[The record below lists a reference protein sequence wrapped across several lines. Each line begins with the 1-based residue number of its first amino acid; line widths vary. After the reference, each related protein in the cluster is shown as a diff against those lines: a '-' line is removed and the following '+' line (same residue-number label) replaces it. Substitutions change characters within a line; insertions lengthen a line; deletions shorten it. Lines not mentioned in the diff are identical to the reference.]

1 VTTKKAQTIRIKD
14 EIKFL
19 YKKKKLNKKLYNTH
33 IRAAQERGNTW
44 HIIQESILVSKQGNG
59 KEIQSPRR

>member
-19 YKKKKLNKKLYNTH
+19 YKKKEKLNKELYNTH
-33 IRAAQERGNTW
+33 LRTAQEWGKTR
-44 HIIQESILVSKQGNG
+44 HIIQESILVSKQA
-59 KEIQSPRR
+59 